1 MAFTHEGAIDNV
13 QILGIS
19 DMLPLLPIT
28 YYPLPITHHP
38 LPIPHSP
45 FPIPHSPFPI
55 PHSPFPIPSNS
66 RRILFRDLLTNFM
79 T

>member
-1 MAFTHEGAIDNV
+1 MNYLQLEQAITHEGAIV
-13 QILGIS
+13 MVKILGLS

-28 YYPLPITHHP
+28 HYL

-55 PHSPFPIPSNS
+55 PHSPFPIPQISV
-66 RRILFRDLLTNFM
+66 LMLLHK
-79 T
+79 